1 MVSASEPGYYD
12 VILMDIQMPEMD
24 GYEAA
29 RTIRALKDE
38 NLRKIPIQTEQ
49 KASDPGVIRVSQGT
63 CFPGSFCVIIIKGK
77 LVISAF

>member
-12 VILMDIQMPEMD
+12 VILMDIQMPDMD

-49 KASDPGVIRVSQGT
+49 KQVIR
-63 CFPGSFCVIIIKGK
+63 
-77 LVISAF
+77 A